1 MLKKVQ
7 FDSEVTLGQFL
18 KAEGIIGTGGQ
29 AKWFLQDFTVLLNNE
44 HETRRG
50 KKLAEGDILDIENEG
65 QFQIT
70 YQQEV

>member
-1 MLKKVQ
+1 MLKKVR

-50 KKLAEGDILDIENEG
+50 KKLAEGDILDVENEG

-70 YQQEV
+70 YQAEV